1 MKIHEKLKA
10 VRLFKGLSQEEMAE
24 KLGYSIN
31 GYTKIER
38 GEVDLN
44 FTKLEKIAEVMGI
57 DLQKLLGLNE
67 GNIFNFLENCNNHT
81 NMAMVQGNI
90 FLSEARCVHELE
102 KAHLLLEQK
111 DKQIEYLTQQN
122 ADLREMVNLL
132 KCDKNN

>member
-1 MKIHEKLKA
+1 MKIHEKLKII
-10 VRLFKGLSQEEMAE
+10 RLFKGLSQEEMAE

-38 GEVDLN
+38 GEVDVN
-44 FTKLEKIAEVMGI
+44 FSKLEKIAEVMEV

-67 GNIFNFLENCNNHT
+67 GNIFNFLENCNPSNI
-81 NMAMVQGNI
+81 AVLQGNI

-111 DKQIEYLTQQN
+111 DKEIEYLKQQN
-122 ADLREMVNLL
+122 VDLREMVNLL
-132 KCDKNN
+132 KCDKK